1 MTKNYMS
8 GMLESMTAAMIAK
21 KKKMEKGMQKIGAR
35 WAAHTAKVQKEID
48 SGKRRV
54 DD

>member
-1 MTKNYMS
+1 
-8 GMLESMTAAMIAK
+8 MLAAMMNTARKAAAK
-21 KKKMEKGMQKIGAR
+21 KAQMEKGMQSIGSK
-35 WAAHTAKVQKEID
+35 WAAHTAKVQKELN